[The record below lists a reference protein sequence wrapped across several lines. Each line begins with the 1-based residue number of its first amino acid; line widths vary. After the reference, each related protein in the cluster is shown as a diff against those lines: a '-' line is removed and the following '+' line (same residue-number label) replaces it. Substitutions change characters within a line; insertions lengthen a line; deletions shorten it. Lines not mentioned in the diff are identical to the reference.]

1 MAKINELTSD
11 VYNLI
16 SAGEV
21 VVSPETL
28 LKELIENSID
38 ANAKHISIYV
48 VKGGISEIKVVDDG
62 DGIEKTEVE
71 KAFKQHA
78 TSKILNKDDI
88 YKISTLGFRGEAL
101 ASIALVSNTVMV
113 TRHKTED
120 DATQIELEGGR
131 VIKKQVTASEVGTSI
146 TVTKLFY
153 NMPARYKFLKD
164 VSKINKEI
172 DKLLSAFIL
181 SYPKIEFNL
190 YSDGVKKF
198 SHRSGD
204 LISAINSVFGAEF
217 STNLIEVNEKFDDF
231 ILEGAIALPY
241 IQRRNRSWQM
251 LFVNDRWVECD
262 IISAAIN
269 GAYTDF
275 VMKGFFPSF
284 VLNLHVPYNLVD
296 VNISPQKTVVKLER
310 AEEIATWIIRIIKEI
325 LIDSDKKQE
334 KEELQELQ
342 EIEKREEN
350 FIKLVD
356 KAKEDESVK
365 KQLFQSI
372 NSSFFKDK
380 TQFYQDI
387 LPQDKEQVKVATISK
402 TNAPVI
408 EEFKFEY
415 NEEEKPES
423 KLNSPSDIMAKV
435 LQENQ
440 NSLTVGEQDNSQKT
454 IKHEYHQTSFIK
466 EHIKVVGVLFDTY
479 IIVEQQDSFYIID
492 QHAAHE
498 RFLFDKYI
506 KTAEQNAV
514 PSQEL
519 LIPYLIST
527 SIDEKDFL
535 LTNADNFLKMGI
547 EVVDGDRHSVFVK
560 RIPTFLIDYDLKE
573 FFGDILS
580 NLQSF
585 TRDKVVFR
593 HQIATHACKS
603 AIKANDVLKEDEI
616 EDIINMVKN
625 SSSPLLCPHGR
636 PYVVNIKKVEVEK
649 WFKRVL

>member
-38 ANAKHISIYV
+38 AKAKHISIYT
-48 VKGGISEIKVVDDG
+48 VKGGISEIKIVDDG
-62 DGIEKTEVE
+62 EGIEASEVE

-78 TSKILNKDDI
+78 TSKILNKEDI
-88 YKISTLGFRGEAL
+88 NKISTLGFRGEAL
-101 ASIALVSNTVMV
+101 ASIALVSNTQMV
-113 TRHKTED
+113 TRHISEE
-120 DATQIELEGGR
+120 DATFIELEGGK
-131 VIKKQVTASEVGTSI
+131 VVKKEVTASNVGTTI

-164 VSKINKEI
+164 AGKINKEI

-181 SYPKIEFNL
+181 SYPQIEFDL
-190 YSDGVKKF
+190 YSDGVKRF
-198 SHRSGD
+198 SHRKGN
-204 LISAINSVFGAEF
+204 LIDAISSVYGTEF
-217 STNLIEVNEKFDDF
+217 ATNLISVNEKFDDF
-231 ILEGAIALPY
+231 MLEGALAYPY
-241 IQRRNRSWQM
+241 IQKRNRSWQM
-251 LFVNDRWVECD
+251 LFINDRKVECD
-262 IISAAIN
+262 IIESAIN

-275 VMKGFFPSF
+275 VMKGFFPCY

-310 AEEIATWIIRIIKEI
+310 AEEIATWLIRLIKEI
-325 LIDSDKKQE
+325 LIDSNKKQE
-334 KEELQELQ
+334 KEDIVEKEQIVQGEQAFENLVELS
-342 EIEKREEN
+342 KTDN
-350 FIKLVD
+350 G
-356 KAKEDESVK
+356 AKDEVYKHFTST
-365 KQLFQSI
+365 
-372 NSSFFKDK
+372 FFEDK
-380 TQFYQDI
+380 TMFYKNI
-387 LPQDKEQVKVATISK
+387 INKEGDVKVATISK
-402 TNAPVI
+402 NKAPVI
-408 EEFKFEY
+408 EEFKFDAPKED
-415 NEEEKPES
+415 EIS
-423 KLNSPSDIMAKV
+423 HKLNSPSSIMAKV
-435 LQENQ
+435 LEDNQ
-440 NSLTVGEQDNSQKT
+440 QNLKVGNNEDIKT

-479 IIVEQQDSFYIID
+479 IIVEQKESFYIID

-506 KTAEQNAV
+506 KHAEENDV

-519 LIPYLIST
+519 LIPYLINT
-527 SIDEKDFL
+527 SIDEKAFL
-535 LTNADNFLKMGI
+535 LENKENFLNMGI
-547 EVVDGDRHSVFVK
+547 ELVDSGSHNIFVK
-560 RIPTFLIDYDLKE
+560 RIPTFLIDYNLKD
-573 FFGDILS
+573 FFNDILS

-603 AIKANDVLKEDEI
+603 AIKANDVLSAEEI

-625 SSSPLLCPHGR
+625 SNSPLLCPHGR